1 MLLSTSLL
9 LVAAAADLASL
20 EAPLSQ
26 AVRDRLGFV
35 LQFSFGSSGLL
46 ARQIANGA
54 PFDVYLSADERF
66 VRQLADEGK
75 IAPASVKVYAIGR
88 LALWSKHGYRTLD
101 DLRRPEVRHVAIAN
115 PDHAPYGVAAR
126 EALRNAGLWPAVERK
141 IVFGENV
148 RQALQ
153 FAETGNAD
161 AALVAY
167 SLVVK
172 RGVLVPASLHQ
183 PIRQAAGVVAASR
196 QGALARRFLDFLLS
210 PAGKAVLAQAGFE

>member
-1 MLLSTSLL
+1 
-9 LVAAAADLASL
+9 
-20 EAPLSQ
+20 
-26 AVRDRLGFV
+26 